1 MKKVLTILALAA
13 LIITQHSCSVSKFIP
28 SGEHLLDKVKIKSDN
43 PAVDT
48 EEYLT
53 YIRQTPNSRW
63 FSMFKIPM
71 HIYTLTGTDST
82 KTINKFLR
90 RVGEE
95 PRLYSRAAALKTKTE
110 ICKAVRNKG
119 YIRAE
124 VELDEKQEGKKI
136 NLTYKIH
143 TGLPY
148 TINKITH
155 DIYDPDIREIIH
167 SASSASKLRQG
178 MRLDIE
184 KLEEERIRLTR
195 TIQDSGYFR
204 FNKDFLIYTADTIEN
219 TYTADLTLHL
229 RHYRQKAGDKPRDH
243 YRYTIDTVTIIVNNH
258 MTGIRTWRKE
268 TNDSLTRDNLN
279 IYYKTKP
286 FLRPDVITDN
296 TRLRPGDWYSRKKVN
311 TTRALFG
318 GLKALRYS
326 NIYFTEDEARHRLNA
341 YLALS
346 GGKTKS
352 LQFGLEGTN
361 TAGDLGMGAS
371 AAIQNRNLFHG
382 SEALTI
388 KLRGSYEAIT
398 APGTQDFV
406 NDSYREFGAEASLN
420 FPKFMIPFLSETFKK
435 RVRASSELGLRYTWQ
450 LRPEFSRT
458 LFSASWSYK
467 WNDNKQR
474 HKYDLVDINYGY
486 MRRKSK
492 TFEDYL
498 AKLSARNSLLKA
510 SYEDQLIVRM
520 AYTYTYNSSGNIQM
534 RTPDHDAYSLRISIE
549 EAGNTLYAF
558 SKAFHKKTKPGRESY
573 VMADMPFA
581 QYIKFDIDY
590 TRNIQID
597 RRNALVC
604 HLGLGVACPYLNS
617 HILPF
622 EKRYFS
628 GGANSVRGWTV
639 RGLGPG
645 AHQTNEDT
653 MMDFIKQSG
662 DIKLDLNLEYRTR
675 LFWKLRGA
683 LFLDAGN
690 IWTMRSDVEQTDGQ
704 FKFNKFYKQLAVAYG
719 LGLRLDLDY
728 LILRFDGGLKA
739 INPMKRGRSQYPILH
754 QNFTRD
760 FAFHFA
766 VGYPF

>member
-1 MKKVLTILALAA
+1 MKKVLTIFALTALIAA
-13 LIITQHSCSVSKFIP
+13 LHSCSAYKFIP
-28 SGEHLLDKVKIKSDN
+28 SGEYLLDRVKVQTDN
-43 PAVDT
+43 PSVDT
-48 EEYLT
+48 EEFQT

-71 HIYTLTGTDST
+71 RMYCLSGSDST
-82 KTINKFLR
+82 RAINRFWR
-90 RVGEE
+90 RMGES
-95 PRLYSRAAALKTKTE
+95 PRIYSRTSAQKTRTE

-119 YIRAE
+119 YMRAR
-124 VELDEKQEGKKI
+124 VELDEKIDGVKVKLI
-136 NLTYKIH
+136 YKIR
-143 TGLPY
+143 TGRPY
-148 TINKITH
+148 TVNKITY
-155 DIYDPDIREIIH
+155 DIYDTDIEDIIRSVSQESRLRE
-167 SASSASKLRQG
+167 G

-184 KLEEERIRLTR
+184 LLEQERVRLSR
-195 TIQDSGYFR
+195 AIQDSGYFR
-204 FNKDFLIYTADTIEN
+204 FNKDFLVYTADTVKNNYMVDIC
-219 TYTADLTLHL
+219 LRL
-229 RHYRQKAGDKPRDH
+229 RHYRQKAGDEPGDH
-243 YRYTIDTVTIIVNNH
+243 YRYKIDSVNVIVSSH
-258 MTGIRTWRKE
+258 MTGIRSWKKHE
-268 TNDSLTRDNLN
+268 YDSVRFSNLD
-279 IYYKTKP
+279 IYYKQKP
-286 FLRPDVITDN
+286 FLRPDVVADN
-296 TRLRPGDWYSRKKVN
+296 TRIRPGEWYSRQKVN

-326 NIYFTEDEARHRLNA
+326 NVYFTEDEERHRLKA

-352 LQFGLEGTN
+352 LQFAIEGTN

-371 AAIQNRNLFHG
+371 AALQNRNLFHG
-382 SEALTI
+382 SEVLTI
-388 KLRGSYEAIT
+388 KLRSSYEAIT

-420 FPKFMIPFLSETFKK
+420 FPKFMVPFLSDSFKK

-458 LFSASWSYK
+458 LFSAGWSYK
-467 WNDNKQR
+467 WNENKKR
-474 HKYDLVDINYGY
+474 HRFDLLDVNYGY
-486 MRRKSK
+486 MRRKSRS
-492 TFEDYL
+492 FEEYL

-520 AYTYTYNSSGNIQM
+520 AYTYTYSSAGNIQM
-534 RTPDHDAYSLRISIE
+534 RTPDRDAYSLRISIE

-558 SKAFHKKTKPGRESY
+558 SKIFHKKHKLGRDSY
-573 VMADMPFA
+573 VMANMPFA
-581 QYIKFDIDY
+581 QYIKADLDY

-604 HLGLGVACPYLNS
+604 HLGLGIAYPYLNS

-639 RGLGPG
+639 RSLGPG
-645 AHQTNEDT
+645 AYQSGEDSA
-653 MMDFIKQSG
+653 MDFIKQSG
-662 DIKLDLNLEYRTR
+662 DIKLDMNLEYRTR
-675 LFWKLRGA
+675 LFWKFRGA

-690 IWTMRSDVEQTDGQ
+690 IWTVRSDVEQADGH
-704 FKFNKFYKQLAVAYG
+704 FKFDKFYKQMAVAYG

-728 LILRFDGGLKA
+728 LILRFDGGMKA
-739 INPMKRGRSQYPILH
+739 INPMKHGKSKYPVLH
-754 QNFTRD
+754 HNFSRD